1 MSFCKIR
8 ETSLVSESVN
18 FKDVL
23 SWANIDMSHYLF
35 VCVCVCV
42 CVCVFSSFLKFFS
55 LFTFQLN
62 NKKPCEI
69 KSTLGLMFYYL
80 ALCVRN

>member
-23 SWANIDMSHYLF
+23 SWANIDMSHYL

-42 CVCVFSSFLKFFS
+42 CSGEKSSNCTARPVGDPFASS
-55 LFTFQLN
+55 LSSPTYSL
-62 NKKPCEI
+62 CR
-69 KSTLGLMFYYL
+69 TL
-80 ALCVRN
+80 